1 MNFEISPCRDKRDLR
16 EFVNLP
22 FRLYPPESSGVGSL
36 IRQDMRLLDSVRHPF
51 WRTARRELFLAREN
65 GKAVGR
71 IAAII
76 DEKFNSYAHEKC
88 GAFGFFE
95 CVDDREIA
103 HALLDRARSWHLE
116 QGMKFMRGPLNPSTN
131 YTCGMLV
138 SGFEYPPVLMMPWN
152 PPWYPRLLE
161 TYPLFKEQDLF
172 AYLIE
177 REKLSPPEWLAE
189 DVARLREEN
198 RFSFRTASKA
208 TMAGD
213 IRSML
218 EIYRVSWAN
227 NWGFSPLSKEEAD
240 ELVHELKG
248 IVDPEFFVLFFHGDE
263 PAAGMVALPDLNPL
277 LKRLRGRLGLSTI
290 WHWWQSRQQIRRGY
304 RIMLFGIKPEYRL
317 LGLPLLLFDYLLKTA
332 RKRPDLEWV
341 EGSWVL
347 EDNNAICDL
356 IEDFG
361 GVIQKRYRIYR
372 QDIRP

>member
-22 FRLYPPESSGVGSL
+22 FRLYPPESPWVGSL
-36 IRQDMRLLDSVRHPF
+36 IRQDMRLLDSARHPF

-76 DEKFNSYAHEKC
+76 DEKYNSYAHEKC

-172 AYLIE
+172 AYLID
-177 REKLSPPEWLAE
+177 REKLAPPEWLAE

-277 LKRLRGRLGLSTI
+277 LKRLRGRLGFSTL
-290 WHWWQSRQQIRRGY
+290 WHWWQSRPQIRRGY

>member
-1 MNFEISPCRDKRDLR
+1 
-16 EFVNLP
+16 
-22 FRLYPPESSGVGSL
+22 
-36 IRQDMRLLDSVRHPF
+36 
-51 WRTARRELFLAREN
+51 
-65 GKAVGR
+65 
-71 IAAII
+71 
-76 DEKFNSYAHEKC
+76 
-88 GAFGFFE
+88 
-95 CVDDREIA
+95 
-103 HALLDRARSWHLE
+103 
-116 QGMKFMRGPLNPSTN
+116 
-131 YTCGMLV
+131 
-138 SGFEYPPVLMMPWN
+138 MMPWN

>member
-16 EFVNLP
+16 EFVTLP
-22 FRLYPPESSGVGSL
+22 FILYPPESPWVGSL
-36 IRQDMRLLDSVRHPF
+36 IRQDMRLLDSARHPF
-51 WRTARRELFLAREN
+51 WRTARRELFLARVD

-76 DEKFNSYAHEKC
+76 DEKYNSYAHEQC

-103 HALLDRARSWHLE
+103 HALLDRARAWHLE

-172 AYLIE
+172 AYLLE
-177 REKLSPPEWLAE
+177 REKLSPPDWLAE
-189 DVARLREEN
+189 EAARMQEGN

-208 TMAGD
+208 TMASD

-277 LKRLRGRLGLSTI
+277 LKRLKGRIGLSTL
-290 WHWWQSRQQIRRGY
+290 WHWWQSRSQIRRGY

-347 EDNNAICDL
+347 EDNIAICDL

>member
-1 MNFEISPCRDKRDLR
+1 MNFEISSCRDKRDLR

-22 FRLYPPESSGVGSL
+22 FRLYPPESSWVGSL

-332 RKRPDLEWV
+332 RNRPDLEWV

>member
-22 FRLYPPESSGVGSL
+22 FRLYPPESSWVGSL
-36 IRQDMRLLDSVRHPF
+36 IRQDMRLLDSFRHPF
-51 WRTARRELFLAREN
+51 SRTARRELFLAREN